1 MDMKSS
7 ITNFYYILSPIY
19 HLSFLGEK
27 SYLSFTMKT
36 YLSLVVLF
44 SSMHFNKEVNHNL
57 QNHQKSIAQQDF
69 LVLDTLKVD
78 DHSRI
83 TFTKRIRNVLP
94 IQIGD
99 IIGVYQSKK
108 NGEIILNIQREGDII
123 DAWVLKR
130 AVEQNY

>member
-19 HLSFLGEK
+19 HFSFLGD
-27 SYLSFTMKT
+27 KT
-36 YLSLVVLF
+36 YLSLIVLF

-57 QNHQKSIAQQDF
+57 QHHQKDVTQQDF
-69 LVLDTLKVD
+69 LLLDTLKVD

-83 TFTKRIRNVLP
+83 TFTKRIRNVIP

-130 AVEQNY
+130 AVEQNQ

>member
-1 MDMKSS
+1 
-7 ITNFYYILSPIY
+7 
-19 HLSFLGEK
+19 
-27 SYLSFTMKT
+27 MKT